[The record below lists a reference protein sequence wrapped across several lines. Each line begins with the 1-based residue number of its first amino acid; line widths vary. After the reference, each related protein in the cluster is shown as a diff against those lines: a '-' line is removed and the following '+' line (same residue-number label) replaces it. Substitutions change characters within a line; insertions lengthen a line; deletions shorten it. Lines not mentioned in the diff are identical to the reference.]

1 MDAAITNAGTEQVF
15 IPGPNIDLDPGETKT
30 WSDVRVTDL
39 DANDVIKAG
48 VVAGT
53 LTVSMTPG
61 PNDAALATQG
71 QLVSDALPM
80 YDYADLPTPFR
91 GRVAFVMNGRKAGE
105 GAGAG
110 TGVPCYYDTTVGDWT
125 TFSGDIAVTI

>member
-1 MDAAITNAGTEQVF
+1 
-15 IPGPNIDLDPGETKT
+15 
-30 WSDVRVTDL
+30 
-39 DANDVIKAG
+39 
-48 VVAGT
+48 
-53 LTVSMTPG
+53 MTPG

>member
-30 WSDVRVTDL
+30 WSDIRVTDL

-53 LTVSMTPG
+53 LTVAMTPG

-71 QLVSDALPM
+71 QLVPDGMPV
-80 YDYADLPTPFR
+80 YAFANLPTGFN
-91 GRVAFVMNGRKAGE
+91 GRMAFVSDGRKPAE
-105 GAGAG
+105 GAGLG
-110 TGVPCYYDTTVGDWT
+110 TGVPAFYDAAAAGWLNFHDCL
-125 TFSGDIAVTI
+125 AVAI